1 MGRKESFTLNNLITF
16 SIMKKIESFD
26 KAILLI
32 SVISLIVLGCL
43 TFDFKFCSVFNSIIS
58 KRINEIIND
67 LSIGIICSSIFYL
80 IVQWWPNYIKRKTAY
95 DLNKVFLNNILINL
109 EGILSLYS
117 EKYLNNKIIDKLEF
131 QDFIKIEKNYND
143 DKSNFINDYN
153 SLKLFI
159 ENINENSVKINEN
172 THLSQ
177 LPEELIVIN
186 NNINTNFYKIL
197 YKIQCMK
204 QSIQIFTN
212 VLDGVNINSETI
224 CLILKYEN
232 ISKDLDELYL
242 IYKKIRKFSK

>member
-1 MGRKESFTLNNLITF
+1 M
-16 SIMKKIESFD
+16 
-26 KAILLI
+26 
-32 SVISLIVLGCL
+32 
-43 TFDFKFCSVFNSIIS
+43 
-58 KRINEIIND
+58 
-67 LSIGIICSSIFYL
+67 
-80 IVQWWPNYIKRKTAY
+80 
-95 DLNKVFLNNILINL
+95 
-109 EGILSLYS
+109 SLYS

-172 THLSQ
+172 SHLSQ

>member
-1 MGRKESFTLNNLITF
+1 
-16 SIMKKIESFD
+16 MKKIESFD

-67 LSIGIICSSIFYL
+67 LFIGIICSSIFYF

-172 THLSQ
+172 SHLSQ
-177 LPEELIVIN
+177 LPEELIAIN

>member
-212 VLDGVNINSETI
+212 VLD
-224 CLILKYEN
+224 
-232 ISKDLDELYL
+232 ELYL
-242 IYKKIRKFSK
+242 IYNKIRKFSK